1 MIDHRLRAG
10 VVCSECE
17 WDVVGK
23 AVQEIAQMTRAGVD
37 VLPRI
42 EGIADAE
49 HRGRPRHE
57 LHQPPGSTVGD
68 RARVELGFDRDHGRH
83 ERFGD
88 TVAHRGTAHV
98 RGDGSRRFTRGQP
111 ADLGDGRTRRWQ
123 RLGGRHSDDRR
134 DGWALHVGGAAC
146 GVCEAANRKRDADPH
161 DVVSHRGAG
170 EQRECHTRGR
180 CASSI
185 AARSCAPA

>member
-1 MIDHRLRAG
+1 
-10 VVCSECE
+10 
-17 WDVVGK
+17 
-23 AVQEIAQMTRAGVD
+23 MTRAGVD

-98 RGDGSRRFTRGQP
+98 RGDGGRRFTRGQP
-111 ADLGDGRTRRWQ
+111 EDGGDGPTRRGQWLGDGHRGDRR
-123 RLGGRHSDDRR
+123 GGR
-134 DGWALHVGGAAC
+134 GLHVRRAAR
-146 GVCEAANRKRDADPH
+146 GVCQAPDRERDADHH
-161 DVVSHRGAG
+161 DVVSHRGPG

-180 CASSI
+180 RASSI
-185 AARSCAPA
+185 AARSCART